1 MIITTGQRIQGL
13 GDMEDRQN
21 GFRFI
26 SSYANGSE
34 ITALRVVSRGKYG
47 CDQGERRSV
56 TRRSTRGAM
65 ACVTPCSTGRSAHPP
80 RVRAASRRR
89 PALMM

>member
-1 MIITTGQRIQGL
+1 MIITPGQRIQGL

-21 GFRFI
+21 RFGFI
-26 SSYANGSE
+26 SSYANDGE
-34 ITALRVVSRGKYG
+34 ITALRAASRGKYS
-47 CDQGERRSV
+47 GERSVERSG

-65 ACVTPCSTGRSAHPP
+65 ACVTPCSTGRSAHP
-80 RVRAASRRR
+80 RRARAASRRR